1 MMVVLEAGPLYRPLF
16 TPHNEV
22 RLLTH
27 SIENAAYSVEALKK
41 HVAPSYGL
49 KYNAFAKQ
57 LKQRGWSKRERTDF
71 GAVAKRQSV
80 WCPPSMQTAPVEAYI
95 NDPENGNL
103 TTATIVRG
111 STTNALN
118 EVAIQ
123 KLNSDLDA
131 LAETDSAEAPEETD
145 STEAPADSCMEDPT
159 EVDMADTQTI
169 PVYPTV

>member
-71 GAVAKRQSV
+71 GAVAPRQSV
-80 WCPPSMQTAPVEAYI
+80 WCPPSMTGTPVEAYVH
-95 NDPENGNL
+95 EETTGNMVM
-103 TTATIVRG
+103 ATITRG
-111 STTNALN
+111 STTNAQN

-123 KLNSDLDA
+123 KLDSDLDA
-131 LAETDSAEAPEETD
+131 LFEPTEAD

-159 EVDMADTQTI
+159 EVDMAETQTI
-169 PVYPTV
+169 MDYPAS